1 MKKIIFLFLLILLSV
16 SDSVSQTGFRIRKL
30 AELNQHNSNYSALW
44 GYTAPN
50 GREYAIL
57 GCFDGTAFIDITD
70 TNNIHEVDFIP
81 APNPGGNGNF
91 WREMKTYSHYA
102 YIVSE
107 DDNSNIQIADLSYL
121 PDSVR
126 YVGKVVLPDHSAT
139 HSISQSGSF
148 LYLNGSSGGISYGV
162 AIVDLTNP
170 EVPVLRGSWTE
181 MYVHDSR
188 IVNDTIWACNIS
200 DGRVTIINA
209 VNKDN
214 PVTIRG
220 WVNLPQPNGPHNI
233 AFSQSGNFAYVTD
246 ERTAPTPGKLKVWE
260 VSDLNDIN
268 YIRSY
273 NAYPFEKSVVH
284 NVETYG
290 NIAVL
295 AYYSAGV
302 QLLDITNPSDPTEI
316 GWYDTHPENNNTN
329 FEGCWGVYMFS
340 SGKIIASDRSRGLFV
355 LMPDLTPPVSHFP
368 KAKFIPGN
376 LTAAKYDTLRLID
389 ASAGIPQSWQWTVT
403 GPENKT
409 STQRHPDFVFSQV
422 GSYNVKLRV
431 SNAFGSDSIS
441 LLNAFH
447 IFPTQLNS
455 FTVLNPVGNP
465 YVTIVTSPEDTSKVL
480 FNWKKSSADPKTVYK
495 INFRKVQNNTEKTFL
510 SANNGLD
517 TFALLPK
524 SFLDSLIQN
533 FGMTG
538 DSLVIS
544 YKTKAFNET
553 DSLFS
558 SNAALIIFKRNSV
571 GIQNISQT
579 VPGEYKLYDNY
590 PNPFNPST
598 NIEFDIPENSSV
610 SLNIYDISGKL
621 VSQLLNDKLSPGKYK
636 YTLNGNNLNSGVYF
650 IKFSSGQFTSVKK
663 IVLIK

>member
-1 MKKIIFLFLLILLSV
+1 MKIIFFLLIFLSV
-16 SDSVSQTGFRIRKL
+16 YDSFSQTGFRIRKL
-30 AELNQHNSNYSALW
+30 AELNQHNSSYSALW

-50 GREYAIL
+50 GREYAVL
-57 GCFDGTAFIDITD
+57 GCFSGTAFIDITD
-70 TNNIHEVDFIP
+70 TNNIREVDFIP
-81 APNPGGNGNF
+81 APNPGGNGNN

-107 DDNSNIQIADLSYL
+107 DDNSNIQIADLRYL

-126 YVGKVVLPDHSAT
+126 YVGKFDLSGHSST
-139 HSISQSGSF
+139 HSVSQSGAF
-148 LYLNGSSGGISYGV
+148 LYLNGCNPGLSQGIS
-162 AIVDLTNP
+162 IVDLTNP
-170 EVPVLRGSWTE
+170 ELPVLRGTWDD

-214 PVTIRG
+214 PITIRS
-220 WVNLPQPNGPHNI
+220 WINLPQPNGPHNI
-233 AFSQSGNFAYVTD
+233 AFSQSGDFAYVTD
-246 ERTAPTPGKLKVWE
+246 ERTTPSAGKMKIWD

-273 NAYPFEKSVVH
+273 NAFPFEKSVVH

-290 NIAVL
+290 NIAVT

-302 QLLDITNPSDPTEI
+302 QILDITNPSDPSLI
-316 GWYDTHPENNNTN
+316 GWYDTHPENNRTN
-329 FEGCWGVYMFS
+329 YEGCWGVYMFS

-355 LMPDLTPPVSHFP
+355 LMPDLTTPVLHLP

-376 LTAAKYDTLRLID
+376 LSAAKYDTLRLID
-389 ASAGIPQSWQWTVT
+389 ASDGIPQSWQWTVT

-409 STQRHPDFVFSQV
+409 SSQKHPDFVFTQV

-431 SNAFGSDSIS
+431 TNSFGSDSVN
-441 LLNAFH
+441 LLNAFQ
-447 IFPTQLNS
+447 INPTQLNS

-465 YVTIVTSPEDTSKVL
+465 FVTIITSPADTSKVL
-480 FNWKKSSADPKTVYK
+480 FNWRKSSADPNTVYK
-495 INFRKVQNNTEKTFL
+495 INFRKVQNNTEKTLL
-510 SANNGLD
+510 SSNNGLD
-517 TFALLPK
+517 TFALISK
-524 SFLDSLIQN
+524 SMLDSIVQS

-538 DSLVIS
+538 DSLVVS

-558 SNAALIIFKRNSV
+558 SNSSLIIFKRNSV

-579 VPGEYKLYDNY
+579 IPAEYKLYDNY

-598 NIEFDIPENSSV
+598 IIEFDIPENSSV
-610 SLNIYDISGKL
+610 SLNIYDVSGKL
-621 VSQLLNDKLSPGKYK
+621 ILQLLNDELSPGKFK

-650 IKFSSGQFTSVKK
+650 IKFSSGQYTSVKK
-663 IVLIK
+663 IVLLK

>member
-1 MKKIIFLFLLILLSV
+1 MKIIFFLLIFLSV
-16 SDSVSQTGFRIRKL
+16 YDSFSQTGFRIRKL
-30 AELNQHNSNYSALW
+30 AELNQHNSSYSALW

-50 GREYAIL
+50 GREYAVL
-57 GCFDGTAFIDITD
+57 GCFSGTAFIDITD
-70 TNNIHEVDFIP
+70 TNNIREVDFIP
-81 APNPGGNGNF
+81 APNPGGNGNN

-107 DDNSNIQIADLSYL
+107 DDNSNIQIADLRYL

-126 YVGKVVLPDHSAT
+126 YVGKFDLPGHSST
-139 HSISQSGSF
+139 HSVSQSGAF
-148 LYLNGSSGGISYGV
+148 LYLNGCNPGLSQGIS
-162 AIVDLTNP
+162 IVDLTNP
-170 EVPVLRGSWTE
+170 ELPVLRGTWDD

-214 PVTIRG
+214 PITIRS
-220 WVNLPQPNGPHNI
+220 WINLPQPNGPHNI
-233 AFSQSGNFAYVTD
+233 AFSQSGDFAYVTD
-246 ERTAPTPGKLKVWE
+246 ERTTPSAGKMKIWD

-273 NAYPFEKSVVH
+273 NAFPFEKSVVH

-290 NIAVL
+290 NIAVT

-302 QLLDITNPSDPTEI
+302 QILDITNPSDPSLI
-316 GWYDTHPENNNTN
+316 GWYDTHPENNRTN
-329 FEGCWGVYMFS
+329 YEGCWGVYMFS
-340 SGKIIASDRSRGLFV
+340 SGKIIASDRTRGLFV
-355 LMPDLTPPVSHFP
+355 LMPDLTPPVSHLP

-376 LTAAKYDTLRLID
+376 LSAAKYDTLRLID
-389 ASAGIPQSWQWTVT
+389 ASDGIPQSWQWTVT

-409 STQRHPDFVFSQV
+409 SSQKHPDFVFTQV

-431 SNAFGSDSIS
+431 TNSFGSDSVN
-441 LLNAFH
+441 LLNAFQ
-447 IFPTQLNS
+447 INPTQLNS

-465 YVTIVTSPEDTSKVL
+465 FVTIITSPADTSKVL
-480 FNWKKSSADPKTVYK
+480 FNWRKSSADPNTVYK
-495 INFRKVQNNTEKTFL
+495 INFRKVQNNNEKTLL
-510 SANNGLD
+510 SSNNGLD
-517 TFALLPK
+517 TFALISK
-524 SFLDSLIQN
+524 SMLDSIVQS

-538 DSLVIS
+538 DSLVVS

-558 SNAALIIFKRNSV
+558 SNSSLIIFKRNSV

-579 VPGEYKLYDNY
+579 IPAEYKLYDNY

-610 SLNIYDISGKL
+610 SLNIYDVSGKL
-621 VSQLLNDKLSPGKYK
+621 ILQLLNDELSPGKYK

-650 IKFSSGQFTSVKK
+650 IKFSSGQYTSVKK
-663 IVLIK
+663 IVLLK